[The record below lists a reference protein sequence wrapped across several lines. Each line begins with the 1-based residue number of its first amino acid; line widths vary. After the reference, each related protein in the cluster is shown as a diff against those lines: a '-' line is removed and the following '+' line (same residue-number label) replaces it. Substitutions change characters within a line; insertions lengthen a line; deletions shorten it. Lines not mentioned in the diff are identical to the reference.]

1 MHCLCGLHS
10 SHGEENASVWRTSR
24 VSSAHSPP
32 MPIPYAAWVEPTDS
46 PTPHST
52 QLQRI
57 RSPPAARGVCTAQA
71 SHSGTQALSILIQD
85 RGPTSK
91 PADKMPGG
99 EDMSAGSRNSTA
111 HPPPAPIN
119 QVLADECTME
129 HLSTGAQSHTPGN
142 TPWTRP
148 VTGADKQELQ

>member
-1 MHCLCGLHS
+1 
-10 SHGEENASVWRTSR
+10 
-24 VSSAHSPP
+24 
-32 MPIPYAAWVEPTDS
+32 
-46 PTPHST
+46 
-52 QLQRI
+52 
-57 RSPPAARGVCTAQA
+57 
-71 SHSGTQALSILIQD
+71 
-85 RGPTSK
+85 
-91 PADKMPGG
+91 
-99 EDMSAGSRNSTA
+99 MSAGSRNSTA